1 MKTVTIKNISIGPN
15 LPLVLISGPCV
26 IESEESA
33 FQAAYFL
40 KDLAQELNI
49 PFIYKSSY
57 DKANR
62 SSYHGFRGPGLIEG
76 LKILEKIK
84 TQLDLPVLSDVH
96 TVEEVNEAKKV
107 LDVLQIPAF
116 LCRQTDLVVACAET
130 SCAINVKKGQFL
142 APWDMK
148 NVVDKIT
155 TCGNE
160 KIILTE
166 RGTSFGYNN
175 LVADMRSIPFMQN
188 LGYPVCFDG
197 THSTQ
202 LPGAQGTQS
211 GGQREMIAPLS
222 KAAVAI
228 GCNAIFLESHQDPM
242 MAKSDAATVIA
253 QKDLKGLLQQ
263 LITIHNAITPHH
275 YATI

>member
-263 LITIHNAITPHH
+263 LITIHNAVTPHH

>member
-1 MKTVTIKNISIGPN
+1 
-15 LPLVLISGPCV
+15 
-26 IESEESA
+26 
-33 FQAAYFL
+33 
-40 KDLAQELNI
+40 
-49 PFIYKSSY
+49 
-57 DKANR
+57 
-62 SSYHGFRGPGLIEG
+62 
-76 LKILEKIK
+76 
-84 TQLDLPVLSDVH
+84 
-96 TVEEVNEAKKV
+96 
-107 LDVLQIPAF
+107 
-116 LCRQTDLVVACAET
+116 
-130 SCAINVKKGQFL
+130 
-142 APWDMK
+142 
-148 NVVDKIT
+148 
-155 TCGNE
+155 
-160 KIILTE
+160 
-166 RGTSFGYNN
+166 
-175 LVADMRSIPFMQN
+175 MRSIPFMQN

>member
-84 TQLDLPVLSDVH
+84 AQLDLPVLSDVH